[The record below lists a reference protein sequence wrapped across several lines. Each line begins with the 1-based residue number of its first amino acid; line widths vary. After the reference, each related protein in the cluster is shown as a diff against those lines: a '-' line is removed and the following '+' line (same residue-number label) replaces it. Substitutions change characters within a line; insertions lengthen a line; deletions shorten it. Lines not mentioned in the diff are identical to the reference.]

1 MPISRDI
8 ARSYVRP
15 RAVVAEKLAAGRRED
30 RALAYLMGACVLLF
44 VAQWPVLARA
54 AHLVEGGPPLD
65 ARLGGALMGWLMIAP
80 LFFYTFAG
88 LVHALA
94 WIFGGKGTW
103 FTARLGLFWTLLAT
117 APLMLLNGLVA
128 GFFGPGAEQMIV
140 GALVVVGFF
149 WIWIN
154 AIIVTEGKEAAGV

>member
-30 RALAYLMGACVLLF
+30 RVLAYVMGACLLLF

-54 AHLVEGGPPLD
+54 AHLEDGPPLD
-65 ARLGGALMGWLMIAP
+65 ARLGGALLGWLMIAP
-80 LFFYTFAG
+80 LFFYIVAA
-88 LVHALA
+88 VIHALA
-94 WIFGGKGTW
+94 WVVGGKGTW

-117 APLMLLNGLVA
+117 TPLMLLNGLVS
-128 GFFGPGAEQMIV
+128 GFFGQGAEQMIV
-140 GALVVVGFF
+140 GTLVVLGFF

>member
-30 RALAYLMGACVLLF
+30 RVLAYLMGACTLLF
-44 VAQWPVLARA
+44 VAQWPVLARV
-54 AHLVEGGPPLD
+54 AHLDPEGPPLD
-65 ARLGGALMGWLMIAP
+65 ARLGGALMGWLMVAP
-80 LFFYTFAG
+80 LFFYLFAG
-88 LVHALA
+88 LVHLFAKL
-94 WIFGGKGTW
+94 FRGKGTW

-117 APLMLLNGLVA
+117 APLMLFNGLVT
-128 GFFGPGAEQMIV
+128 GFFGPGPEQIV
-140 GALVVVGFF
+140 AGSLVVAGFF
-149 WIWIN
+149 WIWVN